1 MNTPQTLT
9 ENDAELRYLDG
20 LDLSDTALYADGD
33 PYRAW
38 AILRRRAPV
47 WWQRK
52 GEDGF
57 WAVTTYDLVKQ
68 VMSDFGTYS
77 SEGGT
82 LLSIFRE
89 GDRGTGRML
98 AVTDPPR
105 HEQIA
110 RPIAKAM
117 RRDSH
122 REEESV
128 RSFIRGILDR
138 ASEEPIDMAAELAPL
153 PMVSVGPLLGVD
165 SGLWPDITRLAMQCV
180 ASDDPAYRGTADPML
195 TMLSAHH
202 RLFGILLEE
211 VARRRREPGEDLIS
225 ALTGLAVDGRPLDDD
240 EIALNCYSI
249 VVGAAVTTPHVVTTG
264 LLELGG
270 RPDDL
275 RLIAGDE
282 EILRRATEEAT
293 RWATPTSHF
302 MRHCR
307 RDTELG
313 GQRIRAGDVV
323 TIWLGSADRD
333 GAVFERPDEFDITRE
348 KNPHFGYG
356 HGTHYCAGA
365 PIARVSIAVA
375 LREIS
380 RRMER
385 VEIAGPVTRVRS
397 NFVHGYRSAWL
408 RCVPRP
414 ASAGEAAAV

>member
-1 MNTPQTLT
+1 MNMPQTLT
-9 ENDAELRYLDG
+9 VNDAELKHLAE
-20 LDLSDTALYADGD
+20 LDLSDTALYAEGD
-33 PYRAW
+33 PYRSW
-38 AILRRRAPV
+38 AILRRRSPV

-52 GEDGF
+52 GDDGF
-57 WAVTTYDLVKQ
+57 WAVTTYGLIKQ

-105 HEQIA
+105 HDQIA

-117 RRDSH
+117 RGSSH

-128 RSFIRGILDR
+128 RAFIGALLDR
-138 ASEEPIDMAAELAPL
+138 ASEEPVDMAAELALL
-153 PMVSVGPLLGVD
+153 PMVSVGPLLGID
-165 SGLWPDITRLAMQCV
+165 PGLWPEITWLATQCV
-180 ASDDPAYRGTADPML
+180 ASDDPAFRTVADPML
-195 TMLSAHH
+195 NMLSAHH
-202 RLFGILLEE
+202 RLFDILLEE
-211 VARRRREPGEDLIS
+211 VGHRRREPGEDLIS
-225 ALTGLAVDGRPLDDD
+225 ALTGLAVDGRLLDDD
-240 EIALNCYSI
+240 DIALNCYSI
-249 VVGAAVTTPHVVTTG
+249 VVGAAVPTPHVVTAG

-275 RLIAGDE
+275 RLIASDD

-307 RDTELG
+307 RDTDLG

-333 GAVFERPDEFDITRE
+333 PAVFAGPDQFDITRE

-356 HGTHYCAGA
+356 HGTHFCAGA
-365 PIARVSIAVA
+365 PIARVSIAIA
-375 LREIS
+375 LREVAK
-380 RRMER
+380 RMER
-385 VEIAGPVTRVRS
+385 VDVTGPVARVRS

-408 RCVPRP
+408 QCVPRRTEC
-414 ASAGEAAAV
+414 GR